1 MDKKEFKV
9 KFIDQSL
16 NEALK
21 KLKEGKTQEKGLYEL
36 IVTGIG
42 QLKKD
47 PTNSII
53 IKKKQIPKIYIKK
66 YNIDNLRLLKL
77 NKEWR
82 LIYTIASDEIQIISI
97 VLDWFNHK
105 NYEKKFNYKV
115 K

>member
-1 MDKKEFKV
+1 MDKNYSV

-16 NEALK
+16 NESLK
-21 KLKEGKTQEKGLYEL
+21 KLKTGKTQEKGLYEL
-36 IVTGIG
+36 IVRGIE

-53 IKKKQIPKIYIKK
+53 IKKKQIPKIYIQK
-66 YNIDNLRLLKL
+66 YKIDNLRLLKL
-77 NKEWR
+77 NQEWR
-82 LIYTIASDEIQIISI
+82 LIYTIASNEIQIVSI

-105 NYEKKFNYKV
+105 EYEKKFNYKV